1 MKEKWN
7 ELKRYPL
14 LVLFFVF
21 LFGFMILDAAWPKR
35 AASELERRDLAQV
48 PEFTLTKLFENV
60 WTSEYD
66 TYTKDQVVGRD
77 MWLRLQSRSESLLF
91 QKEEIGGALLGDDG
105 MLFTQ
110 TLALKPTEERILNSN
125 IQQTSL
131 FAQRYPGQVTLLI
144 TPSASV
150 IYPDKL
156 PANAP
161 LLDEDALLDT
171 IFSMHEGANCLDV
184 RSAFTAAAE
193 SGQALY
199 YKTDHHWTTDG
210 GAYLAY
216 QEYCRSLGL
225 TPLEVDAEDFRQVE
239 DFWGTTYSKCLRWDQ
254 TPDVISY
261 LDIPNQM
268 TVWTLNAKG
277 EATEP
282 QFTSGLYDLSKAEVA
297 DKYALFLY
305 GNQAYTTI
313 EGTGEG
319 RLLVI
324 KDSYANSFVPYLTAN
339 YAEICVVDPRS
350 YRNSIDTLMQREQFD
365 QVLLLFSFQTY
376 STTNISS
383 YLAASASA
391 E

>member
-7 ELKRYPL
+7 ELKKYPL
-14 LVLFFVF
+14 LVLFFMF
-21 LFGFMILDAAWPKR
+21 LFGFMFLDMAWPKR
-35 AASELERRDLAQV
+35 AYSDLERRDLAQV
-48 PEFTLTKLFENV
+48 PDFSLTKLFENV

-91 QKEEIGGALLGDDG
+91 QKQEIGGALLGDDE
-105 MLFTQ
+105 MLFAQ
-110 TLALKPTEERILNSN
+110 TLALKPTEERILKSN
-125 IQQTSL
+125 IQQSSS
-131 FAQRYPGQVTLLI
+131 FALRYPGKVTLMI

-161 LLDEDALLDT
+161 LLDENALLDT
-171 IFSMHEGANCLDV
+171 IFEKHEGANCIDL
-184 RSAFTAAAE
+184 RETFGAAAE
-193 SGQALY
+193 DTQLY

-225 TPLEVDAEDFRQVE
+225 TPLEVAAEDFGQVP
-239 DFWGTTYSKCLRWDQ
+239 DFYGTTYSKCLRWNQ
-254 TPDVISY
+254 TPDTIAY
-261 LDIPNQM
+261 LDIPNQL
-268 TVWTLNAKG
+268 TVWQTNAVG
-277 EATEP
+277 EPTEP
-282 QFTSGLYDLSKAEVA
+282 KFISGLYEMEKAETV
-297 DKYALFLY
+297 DKYAMFLY
-305 GNQAYTTI
+305 GNQGYTTI
-313 EGTGEG
+313 EGNGEG
-319 RLLVI
+319 RILVI

-350 YRNSIDTLMQREQFD
+350 YRNSIDALMQREQFD

-376 STTNISS
+376 STTNIAS

-391 E
+391 D

>member
-21 LFGFMILDAAWPKR
+21 LFGFMFLDMAWPKR
-35 AASELERRDLAQV
+35 EYSDLERRDLAQV
-48 PEFTLTKLFENV
+48 PTFSLTKLFENV

-66 TYTKDQVVGRD
+66 KYTKDQVVGRD

-91 QKEEIGGALLGDDG
+91 QKEEIGGALLGDDE

-110 TLALKPTEERILNSN
+110 TLALKPTEERILKSN

-131 FAQRYPGQVTLLI
+131 FALRYPGQVSLMI

-161 LLDEDALLDT
+161 LLDENALLDT
-171 IFSMHEGANCLDV
+171 IFEMHEGANCLDL
-184 RSAFTAAAE
+184 RPAFLQAAADT
-193 SGQALY
+193 QLY

-225 TPLEVDAEDFRQVE
+225 TPMAVTADDFKQVP

-254 TPDVISY
+254 TPDTIAY
-261 LDIPNQM
+261 LDTPAQM
-268 TVWTLNAKG
+268 TIWQTDARG
-277 EATEP
+277 EATEAL
-282 QFTSGLYDLSKAEVA
+282 FTGGLYDLEKADTA
-297 DKYALFLY
+297 DKYALFLH

-313 EGTGEG
+313 EGSGEG
-319 RLLVI
+319 RLLVV
-324 KDSYANSFVPYLTAN
+324 KDSYANSFVPYLTEN
-339 YAEICVVDPRS
+339 YSEICVIDPRS

-376 STTNISS
+376 STTNIAS

-391 E
+391 G